1 MKQIELLDLHSLRNN
16 EHYQFMTDVDK
27 LILRLTANE
36 LGLESSYPAFHT
48 ALGNEDSCMRTA
60 NGSDKSG
67 LLDVY
72 DQKRDQIWSAIRM
85 KVEATIWSPIVA
97 EAESALRL
105 KRVLEQ
111 YGNMRKL
118 SYNEESA
125 ALTNLTTD
133 LKAPSIAEDLVKVGI
148 HRWTDELQ
156 KGNEAFLQVFE
167 ERTEEYAD
175 RDGGDVRAARLIID
189 PMYES
194 IVDRINAVM
203 VLEMAGPAA
212 ITFANNLNEL
222 IRYSKNVVATR
233 RGKKKSKTISADE
246 A

>member
-1 MKQIELLDLHSLRNN
+1 MKQIEPLDLHSLRNN

-27 LILRLTANE
+27 LILRLTATE

-48 ALGNEDSCMRTA
+48 ALGNEDTCMRA
-60 NGSDKSG
+60 ASSSDKSDQ
-67 LLDVY
+67 LDEL
-72 DQKRDQIWSAIRM
+72 DQKRDKIWSAIRM
-85 KVEATIWSPIVA
+85 KVQATLLSPIAA
-97 EAESALRL
+97 EAESANRL

-125 ALTNLTTD
+125 ALTNLAAD
-133 LKAPSIAEDLVKVGI
+133 LKKTSNAEDLVKAGI
-148 HRWTDELQ
+148 HQWTDELQ

-175 RDGGDVRAARLIID
+175 RDSGDVRAARLIMD

-194 IVDRINAVM
+194 IVDRVNAAM
-203 VLEMAGPAA
+203 VLEIASPAA

-222 IRYSKNVVATR
+222 IRYSKNVVVTR